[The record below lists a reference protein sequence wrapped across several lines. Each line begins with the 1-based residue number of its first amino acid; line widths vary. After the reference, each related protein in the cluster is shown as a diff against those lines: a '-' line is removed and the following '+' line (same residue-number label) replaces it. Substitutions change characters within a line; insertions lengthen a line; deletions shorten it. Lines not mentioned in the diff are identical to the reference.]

1 MRESFFYPKYLK
13 HVFHYAIPYK
23 ITCASLSRQHWYILF
38 SRHNYSVPLPSLDV
52 VLLHHL
58 NILHQKIS
66 FSEFEKILNSRRN
79 GTAPRINMIPY
90 KVYKLYLSIFDYL
103 LCLFKS
109 CFKIC
114 VILVQ
119 RRIATEVY
127 SKIRQS
133 RPKQHQ

>member
-23 ITCASLSRQHWYILF
+23 ITCASLSRQQWCILF
-38 SRHNYSVPLPSLDV
+38 RHNYSVPLPPLDV

-58 NILHQKIS
+58 NILHQKIY
-66 FSEFEKILNSRRN
+66 FSEFKKILNLQRN
-79 GTAPRINMIPY
+79 GTAPGINMISY
-90 KVYKLYLSIFDYL
+90 KVYKLYPSILDYL